1 MWKSH
6 MSKISYGNL
15 RIIIY
20 NSVFYF
26 ETLVLA
32 SYCYCLDNASNAEI
46 FQNMCF
52 KGSNNMA
59 VKQQ

>member
-15 RIIIY
+15 RIITY
-20 NSVFYF
+20 NSFFCF

-32 SYCYCLDNASNAEI
+32 SYYYCLDNTSNADI

-52 KGSNNMA
+52 KESNNMA
-59 VKQQ
+59 VKQ